1 MTTKFHLKTPLGDMI
16 AIADEKELYL
26 LEFADA
32 AGLDF
37 RIEKLRQKIGKIP
50 INGSNPIIKSIE
62 VELMSYFAGGLR
74 EFKTPIHLIGT
85 PFQKQ
90 AWSALQAIPYGQT
103 KSYKEQATT
112 MERKKAFR
120 AVANANAA
128 NPIAIVIPCHRIVC
142 GNGNTGGYAW
152 GIERKAWLLE
162 QEKKWIERFS

>member
-1 MTTKFHLKTPLGDMI
+1 MIKKFHLKTPLGDMI
-16 AIADEKELYL
+16 AIADEKELHL
-26 LEFADA
+26 LEFEDV

-37 RIEKLRQKIGKIP
+37 RIEKLCQKIGKIP
-50 INGSNPIIKSIE
+50 IKGSNPIIKSIE

-74 EFKTPIHLIGT
+74 EFKTPIRLIGT

-90 AWSALQAIPYGQT
+90 AWSALLAIPYGQT

-112 MERKKAFR
+112 MERGKAFR

-128 NPIAIVIPCHRIVC
+128 NPIAIAIPCHRIVC

-152 GIERKAWLLE
+152 GMERKVWLLE
-162 QEKKWIERFS
+162 QERKWVERSS